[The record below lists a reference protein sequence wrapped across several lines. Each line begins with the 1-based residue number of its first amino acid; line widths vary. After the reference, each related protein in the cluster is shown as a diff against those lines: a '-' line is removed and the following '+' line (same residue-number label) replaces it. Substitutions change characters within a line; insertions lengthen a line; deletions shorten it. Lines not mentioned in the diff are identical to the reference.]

1 MALRA
6 LTTFGA
12 RDTNRDLYNIEV
24 QVEATSMGNFRE
36 NVLLNQKNWMNLQS
50 IEVCIP
56 TPPSPPPNSPQER
69 GMYSHP
75 SLTQC

>member
-50 IEVCIP
+50 IEVRIP
-56 TPPSPPPNSPQER
+56 TP
-69 GMYSHP
+69 
-75 SLTQC
+75 SLTPS

>member
-50 IEVCIP
+50 IEVRIP
-56 TPPSPPPNSPQER
+56 TLPHSSNSPQ
-69 GMYSHP
+69 
-75 SLTQC
+75 